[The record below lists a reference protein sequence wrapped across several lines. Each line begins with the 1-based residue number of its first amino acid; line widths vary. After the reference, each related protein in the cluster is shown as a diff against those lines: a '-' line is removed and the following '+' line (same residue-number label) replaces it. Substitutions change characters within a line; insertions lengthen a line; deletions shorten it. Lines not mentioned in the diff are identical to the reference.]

1 LFPDYEVLSEI
12 ALAGPPNTNPISGR
26 QPLTKDLRLLI
37 DFSSSFLFFSR
48 RETAYRKH
56 ITGEGID

>member
-37 DFSSSFLFFSR
+37 DFSSFLFFSR
-48 RETAYRKH
+48 RETANRKH
-56 ITGEGID
+56 IAGEGID